1 MYMHTFDE
9 VVASRGVKFETVGL
23 VPIRHF
29 TDLMDLKE
37 KNKRISQFHYNDD
50 RLTRK

>member
-1 MYMHTFDE
+1 MHTFDE

-29 TDLMDLKE
+29 TDLMDLKKKKIKE
-37 KNKRISQFHYNDD
+37 FPNFIIMMID
-50 RLTRK
+50 